1 MHCDEDELDLDKEKG
16 ACVEQSDTTYSQI
29 PALGIDTL
37 EDPKTPLPQTP
48 RTPMAFQTAHG
59 NQADSRNPTNAPT
72 TPSPLSRR
80 ESALDT
86 NGLRDAFS
94 PEALKARVMEA
105 YEKQNVDSDD
115 ASSDMLDLD
124 PNTEYARIK
133 LRMLERARVSET
145 AELTVGDKMRLKE
158 LREHYFF
165 KEKEAE
171 AAFRQLKSNALAA
184 AKDARLR
191 DPNASPLSTLSLLSA
206 PKITSRK
213 ERPPSLLS
221 PAASPKFGS
230 PKKQSSDV
238 ADDSTSEVSGE
249 GGMFG
254 NMLDETPTS
263 EVVAGANGNTT
274 VRIRDMSLP
283 KQWGGRT
290 PKILLTETVH
300 KIDRYA
306 AVSYFPIPITSR
318 AVRSGVNI
326 RWGGAGRQKQLPQE
340 WRMEEDGCHD
350 HAQSEQF
357 IATIAFHALTFTS
370 PPGFASPSNSG
381 GGAQTHF
388 RMLPPVYRDL
398 WDELETKRKDAED
411 ATNRSIWRRLKG
423 IAVPRIGAT
432 LKVM

>member
-1 MHCDEDELDLDKEKG
+1 M
-16 ACVEQSDTTYSQI
+16 
-29 PALGIDTL
+29 
-37 EDPKTPLPQTP
+37 
-48 RTPMAFQTAHG
+48 
-59 NQADSRNPTNAPT
+59 
-72 TPSPLSRR
+72 
-80 ESALDT
+80 
-86 NGLRDAFS
+86 
-94 PEALKARVMEA
+94 
-105 YEKQNVDSDD
+105 
-115 ASSDMLDLD
+115 
-124 PNTEYARIK
+124 
-133 LRMLERARVSET
+133 RMLERAHGSET
-145 AELTVGDKMRLKE
+145 LEHTVGDEMRLKE

-171 AAFRQLKSNALAA
+171 AAFRQLKSQALTA

-191 DPNASPLSTLSLLSA
+191 DPNAPLSPLSLLSA

-221 PAASPKFGS
+221 PAVSPKFGS
-230 PKKQSSDV
+230 PKKQPSDV

-254 NMLDETPTS
+254 NMLDEAPTS
-263 EVVAGANGNTT
+263 EAVAGANGNTT

-306 AVSYFPIPITSR
+306 AVSYFPISINNR

-350 HAQSEQF
+350 QAQSEQF

-370 PPGFASPSNSG
+370 PPGFSSPSNSG
-381 GGAQTHF
+381 SGAQTHF
-388 RMLPPVYRDL
+388 RMLPPVYRDI
-398 WDELETKRKDAED
+398 WDELEAKRKDAED
-411 ATNRSIWRRLKG
+411 ATNRSIWRQLKG
-423 IAVPRIGAT
+423 IAVPRIGAA